1 MTLWGP
7 HGSICWMRFIAPPPA
22 WKKKQNKKTAI
33 RKLSF
38 AKLIIQFN
46 RVN

>member
-22 WKKKQNKKTAI
+22 WKKRKEKKNDNDNDDNDDNDNTA
-33 RKLSF
+33 
-38 AKLIIQFN
+38 
-46 RVN
+46 